1 MDRLRTSNLM
11 KKLLQRPIFKAAL
24 RLLMLSTFM
33 LSLTACA
40 QQPAGFGNSQE
51 GKKDTTMNSAN
62 HPYMAETKIQ
72 NVASDPVFQ
81 GKGRLIFPLYRTIPS
96 GAALSDMGDY
106 LPWYSNIRT
115 DVTTAVLNR
124 LKEDAAA
131 GKQVIYPLYD
141 EAEMQQ
147 DPEKRNTGLVFFR
160 GKKGAKTAIVNAG
173 GGFMYVGAI
182 HDSFPHALALSELGY
197 NAFCPIYR
205 PDAQLACEDLSRAI
219 VFLFAH
225 QKELGIDMN
234 HYSLWGGSAGA
245 RMADWVGMYG
255 TAAFGE
261 QDKPRPAAIVMAYTG
276 LSEVTGKEPPTYSVV
291 GTSDGIASYRGM
303 QYRTQQLSKAGID
316 AEIEVFPGLSHGFG
330 TGKGT
335 VADGWINRAVKF
347 WEKHS

>member
-1 MDRLRTSNLM
+1 ME
-11 KKLLQRPIFKAAL
+11 KLLQRPVFKAAV
-24 RLLMLSTFM
+24 RLLLLGVLT
-33 LSLTACA
+33 LSLSACA
-40 QQPAGFGNSQE
+40 QQPAGVDSPQE
-51 GKKDTTMNSAN
+51 GNTKMTMNTATN
-62 HPYMAETKIQ
+62 PYTAQTRIRE
-72 NVASDPVFQ
+72 VASDPVFQ
-81 GKGRLIFPLYRTIPS
+81 GKGRLLFPLYKTIAS
-96 GAALSDMGDY
+96 DAELSDMREY

-124 LKEDAAA
+124 LRQDAAA

-141 EAEMQQ
+141 EAEMQK

-160 GKKGAKTAIVNAG
+160 GRKGAKTAVVSAG

-205 PDAQLACEDLSRAI
+205 PDAQKACEDLSRAL

-245 RMADWVGMYG
+245 RMTDWVGTYG

-261 QDKPRPAAIVMAYTG
+261 RAVPRPAAIVMAYTG

-291 GTSDGIASYRGM
+291 GTSDGIASSRGM
-303 QYRTQQLSKAGID
+303 QYRTQQLRNAGID

-330 TGKGT
+330 TGVGT
-335 VADGWINRAVKF
+335 VAEGWVQRAARF